1 MVEFSMYRTG
11 KPNDQFLNCSAT
23 FPLLFLGGE
32 TQKSREWFWKALMF
46 PIMRT
51 PARLWVPEYSQLF
64 LQRPGDQLDNAVSLR
79 PSEPGTIWGE
89 GDTPG
94 FTARLPIKLVGAPG
108 LEFSQQQRFLWDRR
122 QHASNKHPRFLGEW
136 GARLPNHLSD
146 SDTGK
151 PLSLLGKRWHYGFWE
166 GVVI

>member
-1 MVEFSMYRTG
+1 MMEFSTYRTG
-11 KPNDQFLNCSAT
+11 NPSDQFLNCPAT
-23 FPLLFLGGE
+23 FPLLFSGRE
-32 TQKSREWFWKALMF
+32 AQKSRARFQKALTF

-51 PARLWVPEYSQLF
+51 PSRLWVPEYLQLF

-79 PSEPGTIWGE
+79 PREPGTIWGE

-122 QHASNKHPRFLGEW
+122 QHSSNEHPHFRGEW

-151 PLSLLGKRWHYGFWE
+151 PLPLLGKR
-166 GVVI
+166 